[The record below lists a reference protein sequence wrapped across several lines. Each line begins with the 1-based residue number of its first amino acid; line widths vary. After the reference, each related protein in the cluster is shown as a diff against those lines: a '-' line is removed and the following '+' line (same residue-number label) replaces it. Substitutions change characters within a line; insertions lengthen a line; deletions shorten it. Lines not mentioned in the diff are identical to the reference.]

1 MTDLT
6 TLLAC
11 PRCDK
16 TPLDASDEVLHC
28 KACKVDFPI
37 LEGMPWMFAE
47 PQAALGEWR
56 GRLQFSLQQLSHE
69 IASLDKELQDDELRA
84 LSRRRVKRYKKAVES
99 HRRSLQK
106 LLQPVEMQ
114 SLQGNYESYLALRT
128 RMPTDQGLNTY
139 YPNIHRDWSWGDEE
153 NKASLKQVSAVLHDH
168 AELGNVLVLGAGA
181 GRLAYD
187 IHTELNCT
195 STVAMD
201 FNPLLM
207 LVAKAVTSGKNLSL
221 YEFPIAPLSLEDD
234 AVLRKL
240 TAPEGADENFLLV
253 LGDALRP
260 PFPDASFD
268 TVVTPWLIDIISE
281 DLPVLAARINNLLK
295 ENGRWVNFGSLAF
308 SNPERARCYSPEET
322 KAIIAENGFSDPYVS
337 QATIPYMSS
346 PASRHG
352 RQERVFSFSAY
363 KEREV
368 DKPERYTALPDWIVT
383 GKEPVPLTPSF
394 RQQAMTTQIYSF
406 IMSLIDG
413 KRSIKDMAV
422 VLEKQ
427 KLMTKEEAEPAIR
440 SFMTKMYDDSK
451 RQSGF

>member
-1 MTDLT
+1 M
-6 TLLAC
+6 
-11 PRCDK
+11 
-16 TPLDASDEVLHC
+16 
-28 KACKVDFPI
+28 

-69 IASLDKELQDDELRA
+69 ISGLEEELQAKDLSA
-84 LSRRRVKRYKKAVES
+84 LAKRRVERYKKAVES

-106 LLQPVEMQ
+106 LLQPIEMQ

-139 YPNIHRDWSWGDEE
+139 YPNIHRDWSWGEDE
-153 NKASLKQVSAVLHDH
+153 NKASLKQVRAVLHDH
-168 AELGNVLVLGAGA
+168 AELGNVLVLGSGA

-187 IHTELNCT
+187 IHTKFNCT

-207 LVAKAVTSGKNLSL
+207 LVAKAVTSGKKLSL
-221 YEFPIAPLSLEDD
+221 YEFPIAPLALDDD

-240 TAPEGADENFLLV
+240 TAPEVADENFHLV

-281 DLPVLAARINNLLK
+281 DLPEFSARINNLLN

-308 SNPERARCYSPEET
+308 ANPERARCYSPEET
-322 KAIIAENGFSDPYVS
+322 KAIVAENGFSDPYVS

-363 KEREV
+363 KERGV
-368 DKPERYTALPDWIVT
+368 SKPARHLALPDWIVT
-383 GKEPVPLTPSF
+383 GKEPVPLSPSF

-422 VLEKQ
+422 VLENQ